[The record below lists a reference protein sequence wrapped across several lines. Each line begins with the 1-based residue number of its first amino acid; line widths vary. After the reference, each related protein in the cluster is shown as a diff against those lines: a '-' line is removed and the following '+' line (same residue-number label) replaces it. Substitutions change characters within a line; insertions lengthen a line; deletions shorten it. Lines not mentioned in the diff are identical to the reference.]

1 MHKAALEQPP
11 IIILLRPQM
20 GENIG
25 SSARA
30 MKNCG
35 ISELRL
41 VAPRDG
47 WPNPAA
53 LPMAAGGADILDNV
67 TVFDDIGAAMHD
79 VVLAFATTARMRDL
93 VKPTLD
99 PRSAAEMTVERPQS
113 NGKRTAYLFG
123 AERSGMDNDEAV
135 MADYIVSADLNAEF
149 PSLNLGQ
156 AVLLMSWEWRMAALR
171 KASQAPDSPEPGS
184 DVPDHWPELATI
196 KERDFFF
203 QRFET
208 LLEHKKFFGTAEMA
222 PVVNRNMRAF
232 FTRAEPTKQELQTWH
247 GILSMLMRENEG

>member
-1 MHKAALEQPP
+1 MHDAALNQPP
-11 IIILLRPQM
+11 VIILLRPQM

-47 WPNPAA
+47 WPNPLA

-67 TVFDDIGAAMHD
+67 TVFDDIASAMHD

-99 PRSAAEMTVERPQS
+99 PRSAAEMTAQRPQS
-113 NGKRTAYLFG
+113 AGKRIAYLFG

-135 MADYIVSADLNAEF
+135 MADYIVSADLNPDF

-171 KASQAPDSPEPGS
+171 KASQEPEPE
-184 DVPDHWPELATI
+184 HWPERATI

-203 QRFET
+203 KRFEA
-208 LLEHKKFFGTAEMA
+208 LLETKEFFGTAEMA

-247 GILSMLMRENEG
+247 GILSLLMREKEG